1 MSLLTVF
8 QHQINT
14 QILPK
19 IMASKPS
26 SDATARRLVAQ
37 RPLSSSQSSVLQLK
51 GRVLNLNVLVP
62 FVRDRFILIFLP
74 VTEHSLLSTNTNGS
88 R

>member
-19 IMASKPS
+19 IMASKL

-37 RPLSSSQSSVLQLK
+37 RPLSSSQSSLLQLK

>member
-1 MSLLTVF
+1 MF

-26 SDATARRLVAQ
+26 DATARRLVAQ
-37 RPLSSSQSSVLQLK
+37 RPLSCSQSSLLQLK